1 MSEVNVKKDKI
12 IALSELKK
20 GEKGKIV
27 RVASRGVIR
36 KRITEMGITSG
47 TEVQVKGFAPFGD
60 PMVLGVMG
68 YRLGLRKSEAQD
80 IFVEVI

>member
-1 MSEVNVKKDKI
+1 MNNDNVKNDNI
-12 IALSELKK
+12 IALSKLKK
-20 GEKGKIV
+20 GEKGRIV
-27 RVASRGVIR
+27 RVASRGIIR

-68 YRLGLRKSEAQD
+68 YRLGLRKSEAAD